1 MEAFKNEIAKFAKK
15 LEAAAL
21 DNGELQFEQNFFR
34 NLLYSE
40 VDRFSL
46 KSKGA
51 FFTSYD
57 VAAELSG
64 YVCRNGSKVR
74 VLDPACGAGDLL
86 LAHLAHQKVPL
97 SLKEALVVYN
107 QFVLGSDVESVFVE
121 CTKLRIIHYALL
133 QGCHWDLD
141 SLEEGKTLLSSITCA
156 DALSSDVW
164 KDGYDVVLMNPPY
177 FSLGEYQG
185 DIWGAKRI
193 TAAAAFLEKAIS
205 HSADGVQILAILP
218 DVLRSG
224 SRYAKLR
231 NLIRQ
236 ASANLNVRILGR
248 FDHMADVDVFF
259 LDVTRGTGTLAGI
272 GDWAQAELAESALGD
287 YFEVRVGPVVPH
299 RDPVEGNEYPF
310 LSAKTCSPWIELES
324 PTLKRRYLG
333 KTYKGPFVVVR
344 RTSSPSDKKR
354 CVPTVIAGSADYAVE
369 NHLIIIKPIDGLL
382 ETCRELA
389 NYLKRVEVND
399 WVNQRIRC
407 RHLTVSAL
415 KEMPFDKSEVGDG
428 V

>member
-1 MEAFKNEIAKFAKK
+1 MEAFKNEIAKFAKE
-15 LEAAAL
+15 LEVAAL

-51 FFTSYD
+51 FFTSCD
-57 VAAELSG
+57 VAAELAG
-64 YVCRNGSKVR
+64 YVCRDSSRVR

-86 LAHLAHQKVPL
+86 LAHLAYQKATR
-97 SLKEALVVYN
+97 SLKETLTAYN
-107 QFVLGSDVESVFVE
+107 QVVLGYDVESVFVE

-141 SLEEGKTLLSSITCA
+141 SLEEGKILLSSIKCG
-156 DALSSDVW
+156 DALSGDVW
-164 KDGYDVVLMNPPY
+164 EDDYDVVLMNPPY
-177 FSLGEYQG
+177 FSLGEYRG
-185 DIWGAKRI
+185 DIWGAKRV

-218 DVLRSG
+218 DVIRSG
-224 SRYAKLR
+224 SRYVKLR
-231 NLIRQ
+231 DIIKR
-236 ASANLNVRILGR
+236 ASARLSVHILGR

-259 LDVTRGTGTLAGI
+259 LDVTTGKGAMSAV
-272 GDWAQAELAESALGD
+272 DNWAQVCSAESSLSD
-287 YFEVRVGPVVPH
+287 YFEIRVGPVVPH
-299 RDPVEGNEYPF
+299 RDPEEGEEYPF
-310 LSAKTCSPWIELES
+310 LSAKTCPPWGELES
-324 PTLKRRYLG
+324 SSLKIRYFG

-344 RTSSPSDKKR
+344 RTSSPSDKQR
-354 CVPTVIAGSADYAVE
+354 CVSTVISGSVEYAVE

-382 ETCRELA
+382 ETCRKLA

-399 WVNQRIRC
+399 WVNRRIRC

-415 KEMPFDKSEVGDG
+415 KEMPFDKSEVDDG